1 MEDLGKYSYLIFLL
15 IYLIYSFFSKS
26 KKVKGESQP
35 QQEKT
40 EGKSFEDILRDI
52 ITQTTSQK
60 EPKVKQPQTV
70 KETLA
75 NEARRETMKVEKM
88 QAPKL
93 SNSEKK
99 IYKEEPIEVV
109 ELEPH
114 HSIIDEI
121 HSGDFDFRKAIILN
135 EIIQRP
141 RYV

>member
-60 EPKVKQPQTV
+60 EPKTKPQNV

-75 NEARRETMKVEKM
+75 NKANRETMKVEKM

-93 SNSEKK
+93 INIEKK
-99 IYKEEPIEVV
+99 IYNEEPLEVV
-109 ELEPH
+109 ELETH

-121 HSGDFDFRKAIILN
+121 HSGDFDFRKAIILS
-135 EIIQRP
+135 EIMQRP